1 MELTELTQELLYEH
15 ECVTL
20 PRFGA
25 FITRYASVSIKKDA
39 FYPQRKEVTF
49 NALLVSNDGIVAHYL
64 AQKENISFEQALRL
78 IEKEVSSWKRK
89 LQTQKLIFPGIGE
102 IRLNPSKKMEFTPY
116 GIVNFDKKAYG
127 LEKFTRQPLP
137 VTLPQKPKI
146 KIIMD
151 NKDKEKIMFSLDNKE
166 PKKQPFLKYT
176 AISIVIIG
184 LIGTVYYY
192 GDQYVINQ
200 QSKQT
205 EIAQNKIKGK
215 VQKATFDLGYISPI
229 ELSIDANED
238 YSPETT
244 TSSSYYGTKYYSVI
258 AGSFRSLKNA
268 NKLVNS
274 LIKEGYKA
282 VALPETEDGLFRV
295 AYGRFTSKREAINL
309 LVFLRDSLK
318 EDAWFLIEN

>member
-1 MELTELTQELLYEH
+1 MELTKITQELLFEH
-15 ECVTL
+15 ECVTI

-25 FITRYASVSIKKDA
+25 FITRYASVSIKKNQ
-39 FYPQRKEVTF
+39 FYPQRKEITF

-64 AQKENISFEQALRL
+64 AQKEDISFEQALRL

-89 LQTQKLIFPGIGE
+89 LQTQKLIFPEIGE

-116 GIVNFDKKAYG
+116 GIVNFDTKAYG
-127 LEKFTRQPLP
+127 LEMFTRKPLP
-137 VTLPQKPKI
+137 VTVPQQPKI
-146 KIIMD
+146 KTIMD
-151 NKDKEKIMFSLDNKE
+151 TKDKEKIMFSLDSKE

-176 AISIVIIG
+176 AISILTVG
-184 LIGTVYYY
+184 LIGAVYYF

-229 ELSIDANED
+229 ELNIDANED
-238 YSPETT
+238 YSPYTTT
-244 TSSSYYGTKYYSVI
+244 TSSNYGTYYSVI

>member
-1 MELTELTQELLYEH
+1 MELIKITHDLLFEH
-15 ECVTL
+15 ECVTI

-25 FITRYASVSIKKDA
+25 FISRYTSASIKKDQ

-89 LQTQKLIFPGIGE
+89 LQTQKLIFLDIGE
-102 IRLNPSKKMEFTPY
+102 IRLNSSKKMEFTPY
-116 GIVNFDKKAYG
+116 GNVNFDTKAYG
-127 LEKFTRQPLP
+127 LEMFTRKPLNVAP
-137 VTLPQKPKI
+137 PQQSKI
-146 KIIMD
+146 KTIMD
-151 NKDKEKIMFSLDNKE
+151 TKDKEKIMFSLDSKE
-166 PKKQPFLKYT
+166 PKKQPFLKYA
-176 AISIVIIG
+176 AISILTVG
-184 LIGTVYYY
+184 LVGAVYYF

-200 QSKQT
+200 KSKQT

-229 ELSIDANED
+229 ELNIDANED
-238 YSPETT
+238 YTPETT
-244 TSSSYYGTKYYSVI
+244 TSSSYYDTKYYSVI

-282 VALPETEDGLFRV
+282 VALPENEDGLFRV
-295 AYGRFTSKREAINL
+295 AYGRFTSKRKAINL